1 VVDGRVRL
9 DVGADRAVLEQE
21 LLALPGVGP
30 WTAAYVA
37 MRALGDPDVFLPTDL
52 VLRRIMEANG
62 VAAREVAT
70 RAAAFSPWR
79 AYAVHH
85 LWHAHSPV
93 PKGPSHDR

>member
-1 VVDGRVRL
+1 
-9 DVGADRAVLEQE
+9 
-21 LLALPGVGP
+21 
-30 WTAAYVA
+30 
-37 MRALGDPDVFLPTDL
+37 VFLPTDL